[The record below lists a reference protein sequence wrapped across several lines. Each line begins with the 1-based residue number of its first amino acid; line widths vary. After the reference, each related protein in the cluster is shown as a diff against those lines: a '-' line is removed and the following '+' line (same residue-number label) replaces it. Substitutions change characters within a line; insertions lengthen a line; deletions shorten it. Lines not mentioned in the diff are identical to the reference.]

1 MVSEP
6 ISERA
11 RGRVGWGVADQGL
24 SSLTNFLLG
33 VVVAR
38 SVSASEF
45 GAFGLAYSIFVIVIG
60 VSRAATAEP
69 LMVRYTAVDRPHL
82 RSATSSAMGATLL
95 IGLIGGVG
103 VLIIGLATSGAT
115 RGELIALGLF
125 LPGLLLQDCW
135 RFAFVAAGRSHLSF
149 LNDLAYLLLMAPSLW
164 ALHASG
170 ADSAAVLVAAWGAS
184 GTIVGVG
191 AAVGERLSPSLPSAF
206 AWLRTN
212 GDLAYRYVGEFVAV
226 TGALQII
233 MFVVV
238 AAAGLTAVGAL
249 RAGFLLFGPVLVLF
263 QGSMLVFIPESV
275 RILGRSTTSFR
286 RAINLLGLG
295 LIVVTSGWGLI
306 LEFVPDQV
314 GQALLGSSWRGAS
327 VLIVPLTIMFAGSGV
342 KTAATVGLRALAAAR
357 LSLTARLIEAALTI
371 VGGTVGAVLGGA
383 AGAAW
388 WLAGMFWV
396 EAAIWW
402 WFFAR
407 AIEQYPGDPPA
418 EVADGDAASGT
429 PQT

>member
-1 MVSEP
+1 MMSEP

-45 GAFGLAYSIFVIVIG
+45 GAFGLAYSIFVLVIG

-103 VLIIGLATSGAT
+103 VLAMGLATSGAT

-149 LNDLAYLLLMAPSLW
+149 LNDLAYLLLMAPALW

-184 GTIVGVG
+184 GTVVGVG
-191 AAVGERLSPSLPSAF
+191 AAVGERLSPSLRSAF

-233 MFVVV
+233 DVPGRCCRWVDGGRRASRRLPPVRTGARPLPGEHAGLHPRKRAYPRPLHGVVQTGDHPAGHRSRGCELRLGTDPRSPARPGGASPARELVARGVRSRHTAHDHVRGVGCENRGHRRIACPGRRATQSQGAPDRGSPHDRGGDGRCRARGRCRGRVVARWDVLARGRHLVVV
-238 AAAGLTAVGAL
+238 LQEGA
-249 RAGFLLFGPVLVLF
+249 RK
-263 QGSMLVFIPESV
+263 
-275 RILGRSTTSFR
+275 
-286 RAINLLGLG
+286 
-295 LIVVTSGWGLI
+295 
-306 LEFVPDQV
+306 
-314 GQALLGSSWRGAS
+314 AS
-327 VLIVPLTIMFAGSGV
+327 VGPTL
-342 KTAATVGLRALAAAR
+342 
-357 LSLTARLIEAALTI
+357 
-371 VGGTVGAVLGGA
+371 
-383 AGAAW
+383 
-388 WLAGMFWV
+388 
-396 EAAIWW
+396 
-402 WFFAR
+402 
-407 AIEQYPGDPPA
+407 
-418 EVADGDAASGT
+418 
-429 PQT
+429 